1 MQLIHQSNIVKR
13 AEILSKLEEHQEQL
27 KQLGVKS
34 LYLFGSIA
42 RDEATQES
50 DADFL
55 VEVERP
61 AGFLKFSRIER
72 YLEQQLGCPVDL
84 GTQESLREH
93 CRQPVFKDLIRIF

>member
-1 MQLIHQSNIVKR
+1 MKR
-13 AEILSKLEEHQEQL
+13 EKVLSKLEQQQEEL
-27 KQLGVKS
+27 KQLGIKS
-34 LYLFGSIA
+34 LYLFGSVA

-61 AGFLKFSRIER
+61 AGLFKFSRIER
-72 YLEQQLGCPVDL
+72 YLEKQLGCSVDL
-84 GTQESLREH
+84 GTLESLREH